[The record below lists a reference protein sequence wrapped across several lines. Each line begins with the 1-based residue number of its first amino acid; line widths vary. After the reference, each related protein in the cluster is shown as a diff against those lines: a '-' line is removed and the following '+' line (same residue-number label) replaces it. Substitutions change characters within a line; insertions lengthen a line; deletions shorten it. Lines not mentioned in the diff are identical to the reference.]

1 MPGLQARRTASAVL
15 RRVVD
20 GRVPFDALV
29 DEASGHREFRNLSGR
44 DRALV
49 RTIVDTALR
58 HRGEIDSAIH
68 ARLDKPLDPETGGA
82 LSAILHAGAAQ
93 ILYMDVPDH
102 AAVNLAVT
110 ATEAD
115 RRIRNARGLVNSL
128 LRRIARERGEI
139 LARSGAARFNVPDWM
154 FARWS
159 AFYGEETAER
169 IAWAHRQRPALDLTA
184 RSDPEAVA
192 AMTGGALLP
201 TGTVRLANAG
211 RVSALPGYA
220 EGAWWV
226 QDAAAAL
233 PARLIKAEPGRRVAD
248 LCAAPGGKSAQLA
261 ATGSSVTVVDLSA
274 NRLKRLSAN
283 FARLGLEAETV
294 AADILEWQPDE
305 PYDAVLLDAPC
316 TATGT
321 IRRHPDIACLKT
333 EADIATLSDLQA
345 RMLDRVAAW
354 VRPGGQLVYC
364 TCSLEPEEGEQRAA
378 AFLQAHDRFSVE
390 PVRPEEIGGLA
401 GAVNPDGHLRTL
413 PFMTF
418 GTPAEDEPAM
428 AGMDGFFAARF
439 RRQA

>member
-1 MPGLQARRTASAVL
+1 VL

-58 HRGEIDSAIH
+58 HRGEIDSAIR

-82 LSAILHAGAAQ
+82 ISAILHAGAAQ
-93 ILYMDVPDH
+93 ILYMDTPDH

-110 ATEAD
+110 STEAD

-128 LRRIARERGEI
+128 LRRIARERDEI
-139 LARSGAARFNVPDWM
+139 LARPGAARFNVPDWM

-159 AFYGEETAER
+159 AFYGEDTALR
-169 IAWAHRQRPALDLTA
+169 IAEAHQHRPALDLTA
-184 RSDPEAVA
+184 RSDPRAVA
-192 AMTGGALLP
+192 AATGGTLLP
-201 TGTVRLANAG
+201 TGTIRLANAG

-233 PARLIKAEPGRRVAD
+233 PARLIDAGPGRRVAD

-261 ATGSSVTVVDLSA
+261 AAGCRVTAVDLSA
-274 NRLKRLSAN
+274 NRLKRLTAN
-283 FARLGLEAETV
+283 FQRLGLEVETV
-294 AADILEWQPDE
+294 AADILKWQPDE
-305 PYDAVLLDAPC
+305 PFDAVLLDAPC

-321 IRRHPDIACLKT
+321 MRRHPDIACLKT

-345 RMLDRVAAW
+345 RMLDRAAAW

-378 AFLQAHDRFSVE
+378 AFLQAHGHFRVE
-390 PVRPEEIGGLA
+390 AVQPKEIGGLA
-401 GAVNPDGHLRTL
+401 EAIDPDGHLRTL
-413 PFMTF
+413 PFMAF
-418 GTPAEDEPAM
+418 GALAEDDDVLAR
-428 AGMDGFFAARF
+428 MDGFFATRF